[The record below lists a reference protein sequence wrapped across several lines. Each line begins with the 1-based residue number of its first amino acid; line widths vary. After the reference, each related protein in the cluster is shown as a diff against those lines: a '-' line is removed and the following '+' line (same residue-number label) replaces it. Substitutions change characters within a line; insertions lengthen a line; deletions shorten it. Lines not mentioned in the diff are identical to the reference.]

1 MLYNVIILTLFTPLS
16 NVLIEFIF
24 NPARKANSSLK
35 KRLIFASIIALSFGI
50 NSVLAC
56 ENVITGERNL
66 HSNLIQN
73 TNVIATH
80 SLTMTDDVSSLTKGG
95 GFVPIELQRHS
106 EALAE
111 ESGL

>member
-1 MLYNVIILTLFTPLS
+1 M
-16 NVLIEFIF
+16 
-24 NPARKANSSLK
+24 K

-50 NSVLAC
+50 NSALAG
-56 ENVITGERNL
+56 ENVITSKRSL

-73 TNVIATH
+73 TNGIATH
-80 SLTMTDDVSSLTKGG
+80 SLAMTNDVSSFTKGG

>member
-1 MLYNVIILTLFTPLS
+1 M
-16 NVLIEFIF
+16 
-24 NPARKANSSLK
+24 K
-35 KRLIFASIIALSFGI
+35 KRLIFVSIIALSLGI
-50 NSVLAC
+50 NSALAG
-56 ENVITGERNL
+56 ENVITSKRSL

>member
-1 MLYNVIILTLFTPLS
+1 M
-16 NVLIEFIF
+16 
-24 NPARKANSSLK
+24 K
-35 KRLIFASIIALSFGI
+35 KRLIFVSIIALSLGI
-50 NSVLAC
+50 NSALAG
-56 ENVITGERNL
+56 ENVITSKRSL

-95 GFVPIELQRHS
+95 GFVPIELQRLS

>member
-1 MLYNVIILTLFTPLS
+1 M
-16 NVLIEFIF
+16 
-24 NPARKANSSLK
+24 K

-50 NSVLAC
+50 NSALAG
-56 ENVITGERNL
+56 ENVITSKRSL

-73 TNVIATH
+73 TNGIATH
-80 SLTMTDDVSSLTKGG
+80 SLAMTNDVSSLTKGG
-95 GFVPIELQRHS
+95 GFVPIELQRHF